1 MGKKESEAFAQS
13 KGFMS
18 CGESEIEIEVQLTDD
33 DKIKFG
39 KAQSDSL
46 AEITLIEEGL
56 SEYKSECKS
65 KIESQQGVI
74 NKTSLALRTG
84 KQRIT
89 RRLPSFIDRKGM
101 KVWID
106 LETGEIMFSRPAT
119 DQERQGALA

>member
-13 KGFMS
+13 KGFMN
-18 CGESEIEIEVQLTDD
+18 CGESEIEIEVQLTDE

-39 KAQSDSL
+39 KAQSDAL